1 MITGEN
7 RTYGTQPAPN
17 LRGIIVL
24 HDYAK
29 RVNLSRAFPA
39 SFRCVCRHLCPFRS
53 GNALNPPD
61 AVRARRRYG
70 KSVALFRSFML
81 QGLYHFASFS
91 FVVSAWIPR
100 RSWRLLLIANFISS
114 KLASIMSPSSTPR
127 KKIFV
132 FELPHDF
139 IKIISFFLT

>member
-1 MITGEN
+1 L
-7 RTYGTQPAPN
+7 P
-17 LRGIIVL
+17 VL
-24 HDYAK
+24 PVSRQK
-29 RVNLSRAFPA
+29 RPEAVF
-39 SFRCVCRHLCPFRS
+39 
-53 GNALNPPD
+53 
-61 AVRARRRYG
+61 AVRVRRDYG

-114 KLASIMSPSSTPR
+114 KLASIMSTSSTPR

-139 IKIISFFLT
+139 IKIISFFFNMTLSLFVVVR